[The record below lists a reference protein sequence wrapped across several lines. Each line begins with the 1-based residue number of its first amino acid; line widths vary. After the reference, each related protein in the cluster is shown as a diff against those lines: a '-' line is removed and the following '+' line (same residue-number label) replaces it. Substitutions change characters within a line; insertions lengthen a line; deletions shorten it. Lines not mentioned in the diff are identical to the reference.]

1 MFCTVA
7 DVIAEALVLSS
18 NPALWAWWAMQ
29 HGLHSC
35 LKSSNLSLFA
45 GFQSSAGGCYRTWPR
60 KCWHEGGSPVS
71 NGVLRLN
78 HPDHRSP
85 SSVKVPHAK
94 VFSIFTPTAGK
105 KQWRQQDEQQ
115 QLQKTMYVNSAICL
129 PFEPRLTCIAPSYL
143 HTVPFWTE
151 MYHQQ
156 SASLSDRTPRWTIVG
171 ASATWKVLV

>member
-105 KQWRQQDEQQ
+105 KQWRQEEEQQ
-115 QLQKTMYVNSAICL
+115 QLQQLCTSTVRSVYLLSHASHVLLHLTFTLCL
-129 PFEPRLTCIAPSYL
+129 FELRC
-143 HTVPFWTE
+143 
-151 MYHQQ
+151 
-156 SASLSDRTPRWTIVG
+156 TI
-171 ASATWKVLV
+171 SNLLPCPIELLVEQ